1 MSTARRVLT
10 WVGAG
15 VVVIA
20 VIAGFV
26 LLSPKPNPLDRYRTA
41 LVANGSVERV
51 LTLTGAVERSD
62 QVTASFDTAGTVT
75 SVSVDPGD
83 KVNAGQPLAAID
95 GGPLRLAVLEA
106 QAQLAQANAQLYSQQ
121 HPKAITIPGGAGNSA
136 AQQAA
141 AKAAAAQQAA
151 AKAAAAKQAKATAQ
165 AMAGVQRGLAVVR
178 KALGAQQKACAPLFA
193 VGRGAR
199 PTAAPSSSANGS
211 PAPGGTTSPG
221 STPTADPSAAP
232 SGGVPSGV
240 PTGRPSSPNGPTP
253 AMIAKCTKAT
263 AAVAMAEQ
271 QTAGALLTASKLLA
285 GGAGGAGASGGSGGA
300 GSAGSAG
307 TSGGSAQL
315 PSAATTTPTVDA
327 AAVKAA
333 QAQVLQAQQAVGRA
347 EESLANATLTAPIEG
362 TIGAV
367 SLAEGAGSLGRSITI
382 VGVSSAKVS
391 VEIPL
396 TKRPDVAVGQAVSL
410 APTGSTDSVE
420 GKITLVNTLSTPGT
434 SGNPTYTAT
443 VIAADPDQLLASGS
457 RATATITVKQL
468 ADVPCLPVSALTRL
482 SENKATARVLGAAGD
497 VRDVTVTT
505 GLIGRDRVEIRD
517 GLAIG
522 DRVVVADAQAPLPQ
536 YNPFTRRPATAAAG
550 SASPSPTTRR
560 S

>member
-1 MSTARRVLT
+1 MNTTRRVLT

-15 VVVIA
+15 GVVIA

-75 SVSVDPGD
+75 SVSVEPGD
-83 KVNAGQPLAAID
+83 KVNAGQPLARID
-95 GGPLRLAVLEA
+95 SGPLRLAVLEA

-121 HPKAITIPGGAGNSA
+121 HPKAITIPGGAGNAA

-151 AKAAAAKQAKATAQ
+151 AKAAAAKQAQASAK
-165 AMAGVQRGLAVVR
+165 AMAGVQRGLAAVR
-178 KALGAQQKACAPLFA
+178 KALAAQQKACAPLL
-193 VGRGAR
+193 VGGGRGAK
-199 PTAAPSSSANGS
+199 PSVAPSASPTDGS
-211 PAPGGTTSPG
+211 PAPGGGPSSGP
-221 STPTADPSAAP
+221 SIDPSAIP
-232 SGGVPSGV
+232 SGQPSGGV
-240 PTGRPSSPNGPTP
+240 PTGRPSGPAP
-253 AMIAKCTKAT
+253 ALIAKCTKAL

-271 QTAGALLTASKLLA
+271 QTAAALIAGSKLMA
-285 GGAGGAGASGGSGGA
+285 GAGAPAGSSGAGGAASG
-300 GSAGSAG
+300 G

-327 AAVKAA
+327 AAVKSAR
-333 QAQVLQAQQAVGRA
+333 AQVLQAQQAVGRA
-347 EESLANATLTAPIEG
+347 EENLANATLTAPIEG

-367 SLAEGAGSLGRSITI
+367 TLAEGAGSLGRSITI

-391 VEIPL
+391 IEVPL
-396 TKRPDVAVGQAVSL
+396 TKRPDVAIGQAVSL
-410 APTGSTDSVE
+410 APTGSQESVT
-420 GKITLVNTLSTPGT
+420 GKITGVNTLSTPGT

-457 RATATITVKQL
+457 RATTTITVKQL
-468 ADVPCLPVSALTRL
+468 TDVPCLPVSALTRL
-482 SENKATARVLGAAGD
+482 SENKATARILGPSGD

-522 DRVVVADAQAPLPQ
+522 DRVVVADRQAPLPQ

-550 SASPSPTTRR
+550 STSPSPTARR

>member
-62 QVTASFDTAGTVT
+62 QVTVSFDTAGTVT
-75 SVSVDPGD
+75 SVSVEPGD
-83 KVNAGQPLAAID
+83 KVNAGQPLARID
-95 GGPLRLAVLEA
+95 SGPLRLAVLEA

-121 HPKAITIPGGAGNSA
+121 HPKAITIPGGAGNAA

-178 KALGAQQKACAPLFA
+178 KALAAQQKACAPLL
-193 VGRGAR
+193 VGGGRGAK
-199 PTAAPSSSANGS
+199 PSVAPSASPTDGS
-211 PAPGGTTSPG
+211 PAPGGGPSSGP
-221 STPTADPSAAP
+221 SIDPSAIP
-232 SGGVPSGV
+232 SGQPSGGV
-240 PTGRPSSPNGPTP
+240 PTGRPSAPSGPAP
-253 AMIAKCTKAT
+253 ALIAKCTKAL

-271 QTAGALLTASKLLA
+271 QTAAALIAASKLMA
-285 GGAGGAGASGGSGGA
+285 GVGAPAGSGGA

-333 QAQVLQAQQAVGRA
+333 QAQVLQAQQTVGRA

-367 SLAEGAGSLGRSITI
+367 TLAEGAGSLGRSITI

-391 VEIPL
+391 IEVPL
-396 TKRPDVAVGQAVSL
+396 TKRPDVAIGQAVSL
-410 APTGSTDSVE
+410 APTGSQESVT
-420 GKITLVNTLSTPGT
+420 GKITGVNTLSTPGT

-457 RATATITVKQL
+457 RATTTITVKQL
-468 ADVPCLPVSALTRL
+468 TDVPCLPVSALTRL
-482 SENKATARVLGAAGD
+482 SENKATARILGPTGD
-497 VRDVTVTT
+497 VRDITVTT

-522 DRVVVADAQAPLPQ
+522 DRVVVADRQAPLPQ

-550 SASPSPTTRR
+550 STSPSPTARR